1 MRAYIVLLAATV
13 FVVAVSAGENE
24 TEDDGKSMKN
34 ELAFFNKLFAKEPN
48 GKKIA
53 QLVMVWIESVP
64 EARGKMRAALAE
76 YCKVPQNKTA

>member
-34 ELAFFNKLFAKEPN
+34 ELAFFNKLFDKDPIR
-48 GKKIA
+48 KHIA
-53 QLVMVWIESVP
+53 QLVNEWDKTVP
-64 EARGKMRAALAE
+64 GARSKFRAELAE
-76 YCKVPQNKTA
+76 YCKALQKKTA

>member
-1 MRAYIVLLAATV
+1 MRVYIGLLALTV
-13 FVVAVSAGENE
+13 FVVADSARKNE
-24 TEDDGKSMKN
+24 TRTDGKSMKD
-34 ELAFFNKLFAKEPN
+34 ELDFVNKLFAKEPN